1 MFLFR
6 YNVRSLIV
14 RKTTTLATM
23 VGIAL
28 VVFVLASAMML
39 VRGIDHTLSMSG
51 REDNAIVLR
60 QGASSEIASNISTES
75 FNTVLTS
82 PGIKSEGGV
91 PVAVGELL
99 MGSPLEKLSG
109 GKGPPAQF
117 RLTSERGYAF
127 RPELK
132 VVRGTL
138 PRPGTN
144 EIIFGK
150 ALRDHYKGLE
160 VGQTIEIRHK
170 PLQVVGM
177 FESSGSAYESEIWG
191 DLTVLSSIFGRQGR
205 LSSIHVRLDSP
216 RAFEAFRISIEKNK
230 QLGFEVQRET
240 EYFEKLSEGLSMM
253 FGIIGGTISL
263 LAAIGAMIGAMITMH
278 GSIANRQREIGTLRA
293 LGFSRGLIL
302 RSFLLESVLLTLGG
316 GLVGAVA
323 SLAMGFVRFSTM
335 NTATLNE
342 VVLSFEPSAEVISM
356 AVGAAAA
363 LGIMGG
369 FFPAVRAARIP
380 AISALRG

>member
-1 MFLFR
+1 
-6 YNVRSLIV
+6 
-14 RKTTTLATM
+14 
-23 VGIAL
+23 
-28 VVFVLASAMML
+28 MML

-170 PLQVVGM
+170 PLQVVGI

-216 RAFEAFRISIEKNK
+216 AFRGVPPYRSKRTTARFQFNAK
-230 QLGFEVQRET
+230 RVFRSYRRTLDDVRNHRRPFPFSRHRA
-240 EYFEKLSEGLSMM
+240 L
-253 FGIIGGTISL
+253 
-263 LAAIGAMIGAMITMH
+263 IGAMITMQVDTE
-278 GSIANRQREIGTLRA
+278 RQREIGTLRA

-302 RSFLLESVLLTLGG
+302 RSFLPSPCCSRW
-316 GLVGAVA
+316 GARRQSRHSRWA
-323 SLAMGFVRFSTM
+323 SALSM
-335 NTATLNE
+335 NTAT
-342 VVLSFEPSAEVISM
+342 
-356 AVGAAAA
+356 
-363 LGIMGG
+363 
-369 FFPAVRAARIP
+369 
-380 AISALRG
+380 